1 MAGGRHSCS
10 VVTGSN
16 LSEIEWAAE
25 RLGLSF
31 DSPALLVEALTHPS
45 FLNENP
51 DASRTSYQRL
61 EFLGDAVLGYV
72 TASELFCR
80 FAALPEGELTKLR
93 AHLVQERSIAS
104 IGESLELGAQLSMGR
119 GEEAN
124 GGRHRSSNLAAAVEA
139 LIGATYLDK
148 GPHTARSL
156 ILKLL
161 APEFQQVEQRGHA
174 PLDPKSHLQEVI
186 QARHEPLPQ
195 YRVVDEYGPDHQRT
209 FTVEV
214 LLEDRVA
221 GVGVAGR
228 KVDAERKAAEEALLS
243 LATPIPSDREQG

>member
-1 MAGGRHSCS
+1 MAGGSHSRS
-10 VVTGSN
+10 VAPGSN
-16 LSEIEWAAE
+16 LSETEWAAE

-45 FLNENP
+45 FLNEDS
-51 DASRTSYQRL
+51 DACRTSYQRL

-72 TASELFCR
+72 TASELFRR
-80 FAALPEGELTKLR
+80 FPCLPEGELTKLR
-93 AHLVQERSIAS
+93 AHLVQERTIAAV
-104 IGESLELGAQLSMGR
+104 GESLDLGAQLSMGR
-119 GEEAN
+119 GEEAI
-124 GGRHRSSNLAAAVEA
+124 GGRRRSSNLAAAVEA

-148 GPHTARSL
+148 GPGAARNL

-161 APEFQQVEQRGHA
+161 TPELQQVQQRGHA

-195 YRVVDEYGPDHQRT
+195 YRVVDEHGPDHQRT

-221 GVGVAGR
+221 GIGVAGR

-243 LATPIPSDREQG
+243 LATSESTVRE

>member
-1 MAGGRHSCS
+1 M
-10 VVTGSN
+10 
-16 LSEIEWAAE
+16 
-25 RLGLSF
+25 LGLSF
-31 DSPALLVEALTHPS
+31 DSPALLLEALTHPS

-51 DASRTSYQRL
+51 DVSRTSYQRL

-72 TASELFCR
+72 TASELFRR
-80 FAALPEGELTKLR
+80 FPTLPEGELTKLR
-93 AHLVQERSIAS
+93 AHLVQERTLATV
-104 IGESLELGAQLSMGR
+104 GESLGLGAQLSMGR
-119 GEEAN
+119 GEESI
-124 GGRHRSSNLAAAVEA
+124 GGRLRSSNLAAAVEA
-139 LIGATYLDK
+139 LIGAAYLDK
-148 GPHTARSL
+148 GPDSARSL

-161 APEFQQVEQRGHA
+161 ATEFKQVEQRGHA

-186 QARHEPLPQ
+186 QARHEQLPR
-195 YRVVDEYGPDHQRT
+195 YRVVDERGPDHQRT

-243 LATPIPSDREQG
+243 LATSESTGREQG

>member
-1 MAGGRHSCS
+1 MAGGSYSRI
-10 VVTGSN
+10 VAAGSN
-16 LSEIEWAAE
+16 LSELEWAAE

-31 DSPALLVEALTHPS
+31 DSPDLLVEALTHPS

-51 DASRTSYQRL
+51 DAARTSYQRL

-72 TASELFCR
+72 TASELFRR
-80 FAALPEGELTKLR
+80 FPTLPEGELTKLR
-93 AHLVQERSIAS
+93 AHLVQERTIAAV
-104 IGESLELGAQLSMGR
+104 GESLNLGAQLFMGR
-119 GEEAN
+119 GEEAIR
-124 GGRHRSSNLAAAVEA
+124 GRNRSSNLAAAVEA

-148 GPHTARSL
+148 GPDTAKSL
-156 ILKLL
+156 ILSLL
-161 APEFQQVEQRGHA
+161 TPEFQQVERRGHA

-186 QARHEPLPQ
+186 QARHEQLPQ
-195 YRVVDEYGPDHQRT
+195 YRVVDERGPDHQRT

-243 LATPIPSDREQG
+243 LATSESTGQEQG

>member
-1 MAGGRHSCS
+1 MAGGSHSCS
-10 VVTGSN
+10 VAAGSN
-16 LSEIEWAAE
+16 LSEIEWAVE

-51 DASRTSYQRL
+51 DSARPSYQRL
-61 EFLGDAVLGYV
+61 EFLGDAILGYV
-72 TASELFCR
+72 TASELYRR
-80 FAALPEGELTKLR
+80 FPTLPEGELTKLR
-93 AHLVQERSIAS
+93 AHLVQERTISTV
-104 IGESLELGAQLSMGR
+104 GESLDLGAQLSMGR
-119 GEEAN
+119 GEEAI

-148 GPHTARSL
+148 GPNAAKNL
-156 ILKLL
+156 ILSLL
-161 APEFQQVEQRGHA
+161 ATELQKVEKRGHA

-186 QARHEPLPQ
+186 QARHESLPR
-195 YRVVDEYGPDHQRT
+195 YRVVDEHGPDHQRT

-243 LATPIPSDREQG
+243 LATSESTGREQG